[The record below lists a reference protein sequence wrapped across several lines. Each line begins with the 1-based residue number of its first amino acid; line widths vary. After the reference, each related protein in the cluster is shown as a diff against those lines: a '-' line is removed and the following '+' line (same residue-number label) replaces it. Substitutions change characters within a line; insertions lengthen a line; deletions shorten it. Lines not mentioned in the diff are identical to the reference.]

1 MIAIKK
7 AIQYLIK
14 NPSTMFL
21 IDGIGALLTTLT
33 LCLIML
39 NFGSQF
45 GMSLYALSLLTIIAT
60 LFCSYSIVCFLFL
73 KESWYIYLTLIGLA
87 NLLYGIL
94 SCSLM
99 IYFFSTMPAWGIFYF
114 SVEMLLILLLV
125 YIEISI
131 AKDFYFKQQ
140 I

>member
-21 IDGIGALLTTLT
+21 IDGIGALLTTLS

-87 NLLYGIL
+87 NLLYGML

-114 SVEMLLILLLV
+114 SIEMLLILLLV

-131 AKDFYFKQQ
+131 AKEFYFKQQ

>member
-21 IDGIGALLTTLT
+21 IDGIGALLTTLS

-60 LFCSYSIVCFLFL
+60 LFCSYSIFCFLFL

>member
-21 IDGIGALLTTLT
+21 IDGIGALLTTLS

-60 LFCSYSIVCFLFL
+60 LFCSYSILCFLFL

-87 NLLYGIL
+87 NSLYGVL
-94 SCSLM
+94 SCSFM
-99 IYFFSTMPAWGIFYF
+99 IYFFSTMPAWGILYF
-114 SVEMLLILLLV
+114 SVELLLILLLV